1 MARALVNCSPVWGV
15 RPERQRHR
23 RESAVRG
30 AAGHPGR
37 LGKVSPP
44 RGECAP
50 APGRVPHF
58 APPRFCLSLLHLLGG
73 LLLCLPH
80 KSGFRDAV
88 LTFLLI
94 GLSQGSVPAPGP
106 HRKQI
111 RLAGCSPLPSSRPE
125 ASGHHCMPAGLY
137 SWTLNCEFHTAFM
150 CHMKYSAFDFFFN
163 HLKM

>member
-1 MARALVNCSPVWGV
+1 M
-15 RPERQRHR
+15 
-23 RESAVRG
+23 RG

-150 CHMKYSAFDFFFN
+150 CHMKYSAFDFFFQP
-163 HLKM
+163 LKNVKPILSSRDTQK